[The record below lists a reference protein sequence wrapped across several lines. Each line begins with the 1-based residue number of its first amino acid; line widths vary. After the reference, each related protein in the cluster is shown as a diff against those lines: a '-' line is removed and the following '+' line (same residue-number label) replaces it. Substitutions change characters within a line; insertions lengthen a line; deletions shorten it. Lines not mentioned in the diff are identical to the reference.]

1 MLTETNHRDSRA
13 TKTVLM
19 VVALASALS
28 LTAWANSARAADDT
42 SSDQLSAAACSRVLP
57 ALEQAG
63 YSAQTGHL
71 EDLKTLEVC
80 DKRLGLNEK
89 ADFTRWQIYEDLER
103 GHPSD
108 E

>member
-1 MLTETNHRDSRA
+1 MLTETNHLNLHAAKR
-13 TKTVLM
+13 VLM
-19 VVALASALS
+19 AVALASAVS
-28 LTAWANSARAADDT
+28 LTAWANRAQAADDT
-42 SSDQLSAAACSRVLP
+42 SFGQLSAAACSRALP

-63 YSAQTGHL
+63 YSALTGHL
-71 EDLKTLEVC
+71 QALKALEAC
-80 DKRLGLNEK
+80 DIRLGLSEK